1 MFKFYNS
8 VRMDVCYHCGND
20 CEDIILKIDEKFFC
34 CNGCKTVFEIL
45 HQSELN
51 CYYDFEKT
59 PGTIPNDIKEKYA
72 YLENK
77 DIISKL
83 TNFSDD
89 TTSVVQ
95 LYIPTIHCSSCIWIL
110 ENLNKLHAGIVTS
123 SVNFPDKTVRFTF
136 KNKEISLREVVE
148 LMSSIGYEPY
158 ISLDDSEGTK
168 NKVDKT
174 LIYQVTIA
182 AFVFGNVMLLSFPEY
197 FEVDEYWLN
206 KYKYVFRGIMLVMS
220 VPVVFYSAKDY
231 FISAYKGISHKILN
245 IDIPIALGIG
255 VLFARS
261 VVEVIF
267 DLGAGFFDSLTG
279 LVFFLLLGKFFQ
291 KKTYNY
297 LSFERDYKSYFP
309 IAVTKLSEGKEESI
323 PIQDIVKADRLL
335 IRNEELIPV
344 DCILINGNAAID
356 YSFVTGEANPVQKES
371 GDALFAGGKQ
381 TTGAIEIEVVE
392 TIAQSYL
399 TQLWGNDVFSK
410 KTTKSIK
417 NLTDTISKY
426 FTMAILTIA
435 LVAGIYWSLI
445 DVGIAVNVV
454 TAVLIIACPCALALS
469 APFALGNILRIFGY
483 RKFYVK
489 NADTVEHLAK
499 IDAIVFDKTGT
510 LTSTKDSAITY
521 NGDDLSAR
529 EQVVLKSLL
538 RTSNH
543 PLSRSLYNYLKVD
556 FQKME
561 VSNFKEVLGKGV
573 QATLGGIH
581 MKFGSASYVGSEK
594 ENPNSTSIYIQID
607 GQVKGY
613 YELKNSY
620 RSQLKEVFKAL
631 DRHYKLVVL
640 SGDNDGEK
648 AYLESILPKH
658 TELVFNQKPDDK
670 LLFIKKMQS
679 HKRVLMIGDGLNDAG
694 ALMQSNVG
702 ISISENINVFSPAC
716 DIIMDA
722 SLFASLPNFLK
733 DAKKT
738 VAIIKVSF
746 GLSFMYNIVGLYF
759 ALTGQLTPVI
769 AAILMPLSSITIVIF
784 VTVFTNLLTKK

>member
-1 MFKFYNS
+1 
-8 VRMDVCYHCGND
+8 MDVCYHCGND
-20 CEDIILKIDEKFFC
+20 CEGNLIKIDQKCFC

-45 HQSELN
+45 NQSELN

-59 PGTIPNDIKEKYA
+59 PGIIPNDIKEKYA
-72 YLENK
+72 YLDNT

-83 TNFSDD
+83 INFSDD

-110 ENLNKLHAGIVTS
+110 ENLNKLHGGIVTS
-123 SVNFPDKTVRFTF
+123 IVNFPDKTVRFTF
-136 KNKEISLREVVE
+136 KNTQVSLRKVVE

-158 ISLDDSEGTK
+158 ISLDDSEGDK
-168 NKVDKT
+168 NTIDKT
-174 LIYQVTIA
+174 LIFQLSIA

-206 KYKYVFRGIMLVMS
+206 KYKYVFRGIMMVMAI
-220 VPVVFYSAKDY
+220 PVVFYSARDY
-231 FISAYKGISHKILN
+231 FMSAYKGISHKILN

-255 VLFARS
+255 VLFVRS
-261 VVEVIF
+261 VIEVIF
-267 DLGAGFFDSLTG
+267 DLGPGFFDSLTG

-309 IAVTKLSEGKEESI
+309 IAVTKISKGKEESI
-323 PIQDIVKADRLL
+323 PIQDVVKADRLL

-344 DCILINGNAAID
+344 DCILINGNAEID
-356 YSFVTGEANPVQKES
+356 YSFVTGEANPVQKQS
-371 GDALFAGGKQ
+371 GDKLFAGGKQ
-381 TTGAIEIEVVE
+381 TSGAIEIEVLE

-410 KTTKSIK
+410 KSSKTIK
-417 NLTDTISKY
+417 NLTDSISKY
-426 FTMAILTIA
+426 FTIVILTIA
-435 LVAGIYWSLI
+435 TLAGVYWSFI
-445 DVGIAVNVV
+445 ANIGTAVNVV

-469 APFALGNILRIFGY
+469 APFALGNVLRIFGY

-510 LTSTKDSAITY
+510 LTSTKNSTITFH
-521 NGDDLSAR
+521 GTPLTIS
-529 EQVVLKSLL
+529 EQVILKSLL

-543 PLSRSLYNYLKVD
+543 PLSRSLYKHLKVD
-556 FQKME
+556 FKKFE
-561 VSNFKEVLGKGV
+561 LSDFKETQGKGV
-573 QATLGGIH
+573 AATLEGIEV
-581 MKFGSASYVGSEK
+581 KFGSASFVGTEKKGVNNTAVYVK
-594 ENPNSTSIYIQID
+594 ID
-607 GQVKGY
+607 GQLKGY
-613 YELKNSY
+613 FELKNKY
-620 RSQLKEVFKAL
+620 RAHLASVFKAL
-631 DRHYKLVVL
+631 DSQYKLVVL
-640 SGDNDGEK
+640 SGDNDGERLF
-648 AYLESILPKH
+648 LESILPIG
-658 TELVFNQKPDDK
+658 TALVFNQKPDDK
-670 LLFIKKMQS
+670 LLYIKKLQAD
-679 HKRVLMIGDGLNDAG
+679 KKVLMIGDGLNDAG

-722 SLFASLPNFLK
+722 SLFASLPKFLGY
-733 DAKKT
+733 AKTT
-738 VAIIKVSF
+738 VSIIKFSF
-746 GLSFMYNIVGLYF
+746 ALSFMYNTVGMYF

-769 AAILMPLSSITIVIF
+769 AAILMPVSSITIVIF

>member
-1 MFKFYNS
+1 
-8 VRMDVCYHCGND
+8 MDVCYHCGND
-20 CEDIILKIDEKFFC
+20 CEDKLHIIDQKVFC

-59 PGTIPNDIKEKYA
+59 PGSIPNEIKEKYA
-72 YLENK
+72 YLENT
-77 DIISKL
+77 DIIRKL
-83 TNFSDD
+83 FDFSDD
-89 TTSVVQ
+89 TTSVVK
-95 LYIPTIHCSSCIWIL
+95 LFIPTIHCSSCIWIL
-110 ENLNKLHAGIVTS
+110 ENLNKLHSGIVTS
-123 SVNFPDKTVRFTF
+123 TVNFPDKTVRFTF
-136 KNKEISLREVVE
+136 KNKEINLREVVE

-158 ISLDDSEGTK
+158 ISLDDTEGTK
-168 NKVDKT
+168 NKADKT
-174 LIYQVTIA
+174 LLYQVTIA

-206 KYKYVFRGIMLVMS
+206 KYKYVFRGIILVMS
-220 VPVVFYSAKDY
+220 IPVVFYSARDY

-245 IDIPIALGIG
+245 IDVPISLGIA
-255 VLFARS
+255 VLFVRS
-261 VVEVIF
+261 VVEVLF
-267 DLGAGFFDSLTG
+267 DLGPGFFDSLTG

-309 IAVTKLSEGKEESI
+309 IAVTKIFEGKEVNV
-323 PIQDIVKADRLL
+323 PIQDIAKTDRLL

-344 DCILINGNAAID
+344 DCILINGDAEID
-356 YSFVTGEANPVQKES
+356 YSFVTGEANPVQKKS
-371 GDALFAGGKQ
+371 GDTLYAGGKQ
-381 TTGAIEIEVVE
+381 TGGAIEIEVIE

-410 KTTKSIK
+410 KSTKSIK
-417 NLTDTISKY
+417 NLTDSISKY
-426 FTMAILTIA
+426 FTIAILTIA
-435 LVAGIYWSLI
+435 LISGIYWSFI
-445 DVGIAVNVV
+445 DIRLAVNVV

-510 LTSTKDSAITY
+510 LTSTKDSAIIY
-521 NGDDLSAR
+521 KGIALSTQ
-529 EQVVLKSLL
+529 EQIILKSLL

-543 PLSRSLYNYLKVD
+543 PLSRALYRFLNVD
-556 FQKME
+556 FQQME
-561 VSNFKEVLGKGV
+561 MLNFKEKLGKGV
-573 QATLGGIH
+573 EAFLGGIQV
-581 MKFGSASYVGSEK
+581 KFGSASYVGAEK
-594 ENPNSTSIYIQID
+594 ENTHDTAIYVQID
-607 GQVKGY
+607 GQVKGCY
-613 YELKNSY
+613 QLKNKY
-620 RSQLKEVFKAL
+620 RPQLKEVFDAL
-631 DRHYKLVVL
+631 AVHYKLVVL

-648 AYLESILPKH
+648 SFLESILPKG
-658 TELVFNQKPDDK
+658 TQLVFHQKPEDK
-670 LLFIKKMQS
+670 LLFIKKMQADN
-679 HKRVLMIGDGLNDAG
+679 KVLMIGDGLNDAG

-722 SLFASLPNFLK
+722 SLFGSLPSFLRYS
-733 DAKKT
+733 KKT
-738 VAIIKVSF
+738 VAIIK
-746 GLSFMYNIVGLYF
+746 LSFALSFLYNIVGMYF
-759 ALTGQLTPVI
+759 ALSGQLTPVV

-784 VTVFTNLLTKK
+784 VTVLTNLLTKK

>member
-1 MFKFYNS
+1 
-8 VRMDVCYHCGND
+8 MDVCYHCGND
-20 CEDIILKIDEKFFC
+20 CEDNSLKIEQKYFC

-59 PGTIPNDIKEKYA
+59 PGSIPNDIKEKYG
-72 YLENK
+72 YLDHEE
-77 DIISKL
+77 IIGKL
-83 TNFSDD
+83 TSFSDD

-110 ENLNKLHAGIVTS
+110 ENLHKLNDGIVTS
-123 SVNFPDKTVRFTF
+123 TVNFPDKTVRFTY
-136 KNKEISLREVVE
+136 KNKAITLREVVE

-158 ISLDDSEGTK
+158 ISLDDTEGTK

-174 LIYQVTIA
+174 LIYQVSVA

-206 KYKYVFRGIMLVMS
+206 QYKYVFRGIMLVMS
-220 VPVVFYSAKDY
+220 IPVVFFSARDY
-231 FISAYKGISHKILN
+231 FVSAYKGITHRILN

-255 VLFARS
+255 VLFVRS
-261 VVEVIF
+261 VVEVAF
-267 DLGAGFFDSLTG
+267 DIGSGFFDSLTG

-309 IAVTKLSEGKEESI
+309 IAVTKINEDGEESI
-323 PIQDIVKADRLL
+323 PLQNIKKRDRLL

-344 DCILINGNAAID
+344 DCILISGNASID
-356 YSFVTGEANPVQKES
+356 YSFVTGEAVPVVKES
-371 GDALFAGGKQ
+371 GAKLFAGGKQ
-381 TTGAIEIEVVE
+381 TSGAIEIEVVE

-399 TQLWGNDVFSK
+399 TQLWSNDVFAK

-426 FTMAILTIA
+426 FTIAILSIATI
-435 LVAGIYWSLI
+435 AGIYWSFI
-445 DVGIAVNVV
+445 DVRIAVNVV

-469 APFALGNILRIFGY
+469 APFALGNILRIFGL

-510 LTSTKDSAITY
+510 LTSTNNSKITY
-521 NGDDLSAR
+521 IGTELTAD
-529 EQVVLKSLL
+529 EQVILKCLL
-538 RTSNH
+538 RASNH
-543 PLSRSLYNYLKVD
+543 PLSRALYQYLPVD
-556 FQKME
+556 YKKLE
-561 VSNFKEVLGKGV
+561 VHNFEEVLGKGV
-573 QATLGGIH
+573 AATVGEVSV
-581 MKFGSASYVGSEK
+581 KFGAATFVGADK
-594 ENPNSTSIYIQID
+594 ARTNNTVIYIQLN
-607 GQVKGY
+607 GVVKGY
-613 YELKNSY
+613 YELRNEY
-620 RSQLKEVFKAL
+620 RENVPLVFKAL
-631 DRHYKLVVL
+631 AKEYTLVVL
-640 SGDNDGEK
+640 SGDNDGEQV
-648 AYLESILPKH
+648 YLEKILPKG
-658 TELVFNQKPDDK
+658 TQLIFNQKPEDK
-670 LLFIKKMQS
+670 LNFIKRMQS
-679 HKRVLMIGDGLNDAG
+679 DKRVLMIGDGLNDAG

-702 ISISENINVFSPAC
+702 ISISEDINVFSPAC

-722 SLFASLPNFLK
+722 KLFQKLPDYLRY
-733 DAKKT
+733 AKKT
-738 VAIIKVSF
+738 VLIIKMSF
-746 GLSFMYNIVGLYF
+746 GLSFSYNLVGMYF

-784 VTVFTNLLTKK
+784 VTLCTNLLTKK